1 MNGVKK
7 TNYLTIKL
15 TGWCKS
21 HPKQKGKNMILEY
34 TTDGIDFHF
43 VTLFNSKKKINKIF
57 QGSTKKE
64 VKEKVVNWVEKNL
77 PDVPLWK
84 IKLTNYQIR

>member
-1 MNGVKK
+1 
-7 TNYLTIKL
+7 
-15 TGWCKS
+15 
-21 HPKQKGKNMILEY
+21 MILEY
-34 TTDGIDFHF
+34 TTDGLEFHF
-43 VTLFNSKKKINKIF
+43 VTLFNSKKKIHKIF

-84 IKLTNYQIR
+84 IKINNYQIN

>member
-1 MNGVKK
+1 
-7 TNYLTIKL
+7 
-15 TGWCKS
+15 
-21 HPKQKGKNMILEY
+21 MILEY